1 LGREKSLEAFVMA
14 DYITKSEEKVRD
26 VIDFLV
32 ARRKSIGVKIQGEQ
46 TLFESMIVK
55 ADHATSSKS
64 EAANGVYI
72 QWLSPPTG
80 NFLIQSSS
88 AVQVKF
94 TLGKCN
100 FAFTSDYI
108 TMSLESPYLGHIISY
123 PEALAAADRR
133 WHDRYEVGSKKAP
146 IFATATIRMKEG
158 RSQWNIHDLGV
169 FDVSENG
176 VGILVG
182 KKLLNWLERIG
193 IGTRLNG
200 VELSAPWAI
209 VKADGVVRHKS
220 KMNRGKYEGY
230 HLLGIELDEKLEH
243 YVSDRSVA
251 GTAKRQNGSRISS

>member
-1 LGREKSLEAFVMA
+1 MA
-14 DYITKSEEKVRD
+14 DYITKSDEKVRD
-26 VIDFLV
+26 AIDFLV
-32 ARRKSIGVKIQGEQ
+32 AKRKSIGVKIQGEQ
-46 TLFESMIVK
+46 TLFDSMIVK
-55 ADHATSSKS
+55 VDHGTTSKS
-64 EAANGVYI
+64 RAANRVYI

-94 TLGKCN
+94 SLGKYN

-108 TMSLESPYLGHIISY
+108 TTSLESPYLGHIISY
-123 PEALAAADRR
+123 PKALAAADRR

-158 RSQWNIHDLGV
+158 RSQVNIRDLGV

-182 KKLLNWLERIG
+182 KKLFNWLARLEIG
-193 IGTRLNG
+193 ARLNG
-200 VELSAPWAI
+200 VELSAPCAI
-209 VKADGVVRHKS
+209 VKAEGVVRHKS
-220 KMNRGKYEGY
+220 KLHTGKYSGY

-251 GTAKRQNGSRISS
+251 GTARRQNGSRMST